1 MANDTS
7 QTDRIRDWF
16 ERSPKA
22 QRAYRRLSADLDA
35 LVEWLESATSGL
47 RERVAPIIDPARP
60 EAAPEPVPDP
70 ASEPG
75 LTPAE
80 QAALEGEPATAE
92 AKPEASEQASPPVI
106 PESESS
112 VPPGVKKDGEPIDPT

>member
-16 ERSPKA
+16 EHSPKA

-35 LVEWLESATSGL
+35 VVAWVESATSGL
-47 RERVAPIIDPARP
+47 RERAAPIIDPVRP
-60 EAAPEPVPDP
+60 APAPEPVPDP

-80 QAALEGEPATAE
+80 QAVLEGEQATSE
-92 AKPEASEQASPPVI
+92 ARPEEPGPDGPKPDEGPRQV
-106 PESESS
+106 
-112 VPPGVKKDGEPIDPT
+112 